1 VVSRAPPPVSSYAA
15 AAAKARAAAPPP
27 PPQHAA
33 APAHHHVAATAA
45 RAPPQP
51 RGGIPAPLPHAHA
64 PASSSSSASA
74 SAAAAAVASAAAA
87 GKLPLAAAIS
97 TVHQA
102 VSGAGNG
109 GAGGAAGGGG
119 AAKREAAHTCVLKMR
134 GLPFSA
140 RKADVIAF
148 FGCAPPAGVPPA
160 GGTPAGWALS
170 EDSIHIVQEAS
181 GRPAGIA
188 FVEFAGAEEA
198 RAACAARNRKTMGAR
213 YVELFPSS
221 RDEAT
226 RVATGGGKW

>member
-1 VVSRAPPPVSSYAA
+1 VATPAPVPRAF
-15 AAAKARAAAPPP
+15 APPP
-27 PPQHAA
+27 PHGRPAPQSAA
-33 APAHHHVAATAA
+33 AVAAA
-45 RAPPQP
+45 
-51 RGGIPAPLPHAHA
+51 
-64 PASSSSSASA
+64 A
-74 SAAAAAVASAAAA
+74 SAAAS
-87 GKLPLAAAIS
+87 KLPLAAAIS

-102 VSGAGNG
+102 VGSG
-109 GAGGAAGGGG
+109 
-119 AAKREAAHTCVLKMR
+119 AKREAAHTCVLKMR

-148 FGCAPPAGVPPA
+148 FGPAHAA
-160 GGTPAGWALS
+160 GAWTGAALS

-188 FVEFAGAEEA
+188 FAEFASADEA
-198 RAACAARNRKTMGAR
+198 RAACAARNRKSMGAR